1 MKDSDVKRSIR
12 LAKGC
17 VFLFAAGLV
26 VLCIGAPWF
35 FSAFIELRSPFL
47 DGKLPLLLLSAY
59 TAAVPA
65 ACALYELYRLLCSI
79 EIKNVFT
86 AQNTAILGRLS
97 LCCIAAAV
105 ICLASTFYYPSFAV
119 PAVAGAFLALILH
132 VLKNVFRQAV
142 AIKDENDYTI

>member
-1 MKDSDVKRSIR
+1 MKDSGLERSIR

-17 VFLFAAGLV
+17 VFLFAAGLI

-35 FSAFIELRSPFL
+35 FSAFVKLRSPFL
-47 DGKLPLLLLSAY
+47 DGKLPLLLLSTY
-59 TAAVPA
+59 TAVLPA
-65 ACALYELYRLLCSI
+65 ACALYDLHRLLCFI
-79 EIKNVFT
+79 ERKDVFT

-97 LCCIAAAV
+97 FYCITAAL

-119 PAVAGAFLALILH
+119 PAAAGAFLALILH
-132 VLKNVFRQAV
+132 VLKNVFQQAV